1 MYNRSTMNFEELF
14 NKLPIAI
21 FVSRKDFEY
30 ENEKAR
36 EIGLK
41 ENRDSSCIRFN
52 NSIYK
57 IFHDRILD
65 YDVYL
70 AVEHPDKISD
80 AERLSLYLHFFKEAK
95 EFSFILDRNGRFID
109 VNPSYEIL
117 GFKKDELLGKN
128 SRFIAFE
135 DQIEVLRKNFGKVL
149 KGETVKFTFKA
160 KDAKGEARYLE
171 VLEWPRYLNG
181 EIVGS
186 EGVARDVTESKKLEI
201 ELERVNKALKILNQV
216 QKLIFKERDEYSLL
230 RRVYLMMK
238 KFGIEIHAWLM
249 ESNKLI
255 EATPGA
261 SRCNVKTV
269 EFYYGKCQCGEARN
283 CSLIVP
289 ITHEGKILGLIAFCS
304 IGELSE
310 GEISVFSQLGEDL
323 GFAMNHYQVE
333 RHKKIMSEILVENL
347 KQFEKLADKLRNPLA
362 IALGYLEL
370 EEVSCDEKIKE
381 IEKQLKR
388 IMDTIEDLRF
398 QEVMTF
404 LLTKTS
410 EKKV

>member
-1 MYNRSTMNFEELF
+1 MNFEELF

-255 EATPGA
+255 EATPG
-261 SRCNVKTV
+261 C
-269 EFYYGKCQCGEARN
+269 F
-283 CSLIVP
+283 
-289 ITHEGKILGLIAFCS
+289 
-304 IGELSE
+304 
-310 GEISVFSQLGEDL
+310 
-323 GFAMNHYQVE
+323 
-333 RHKKIMSEILVENL
+333 
-347 KQFEKLADKLRNPLA
+347 
-362 IALGYLEL
+362 
-370 EEVSCDEKIKE
+370 
-381 IEKQLKR
+381 
-388 IMDTIEDLRF
+388 
-398 QEVMTF
+398 
-404 LLTKTS
+404 
-410 EKKV
+410 KVQRQNS